1 LANSRTMDVEAKK
14 HYEAGCQLLLFG
26 SHSEARDEF
35 LKALQISP
43 DVPQIH
49 LQLGQSFL
57 SQKRPDV
64 VQAAGAFHRVV
75 DLSPD
80 WSEGYHWLG
89 TTQWELGNLQ
99 EAVGCFEKAIDLAPE
114 DTRPRIM
121 LGVCLTK
128 LKDYPAAII
137 QLRKGISLKPHY
149 ALASAHLFL
158 ADALRQNA
166 QIAEARKEWRL
177 ILEMPAEYP
186 DDDNPQKEARQLLKK
201 YGG

>member
-1 LANSRTMDVEAKK
+1 MANTGTLDVEAKK

-35 LKALQISP
+35 SKALQISP
-43 DVPQIH
+43 DVPQIY
-49 LQLGQSFL
+49 LQLGHSFF
-57 SQKRPDV
+57 SQKKPDV
-64 VQAAGAFHRVV
+64 VEAAAAFRRVV

-89 TTQWELGNLQ
+89 TAKWKLGQLQ
-99 EAVGCFEKAIDLAPE
+99 EAVGCFEKAVNLAPE
-114 DTRPRIM
+114 DARPRIM

-137 QLRKGISLKPHY
+137 HLRKGIALKPHY

-158 ADALRQNA
+158 ADALRQNG
-166 QIAEARKEWRL
+166 QINEARKEWRL
-177 ILEMPAEYP
+177 ILEMPQEYP
-186 DDDNPQKEARQLLKK
+186 DDDHPQKEARQLLKK